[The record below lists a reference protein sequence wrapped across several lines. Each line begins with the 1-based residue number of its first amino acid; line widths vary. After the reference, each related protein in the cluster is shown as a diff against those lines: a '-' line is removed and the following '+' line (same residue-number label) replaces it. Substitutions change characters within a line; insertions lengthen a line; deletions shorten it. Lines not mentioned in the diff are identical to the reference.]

1 MDALFARQQSMSA
14 FFSTFVANEPDED
27 GDIGFDTELTVT
39 NESETPVYQVQ
50 YKIWYRDPEGATF
63 AESDSYDDVFLAQ
76 GDSHTIRIWE
86 HVNQRDLSGEAIS
99 VTGKVKLARRDFC
112 VLGEVEIPGPGSST
126 RLSTNVNFD
135 WFTGPITLLV
145 TRSETDSDGDFNME
159 FKALI
164 ENQSSQYLKVVNI
177 KGQLVDAEGVE
188 IANDETEQEI
198 PPQTAVFCSSSFY
211 NAKAGQLEG
220 AKGIFS
226 LKALVPVASFE
237 ASETTQIGEE

>member
-1 MDALFARQQSMSA
+1 MSA

-39 NESETPVYQVQ
+39 NESETPIYQVQ

-63 AESDSYDDVFLAQ
+63 EESDSCDDVFLSQ
-76 GDSHTIRIWE
+76 GDSHTISPWGR
-86 HVNQRDLSGEAIS
+86 VNQRDLSGDTIS
-99 VTGKVKLARRDFC
+99 VTGQVKLARRDFC
-112 VLGEVEIPGPGSST
+112 VLGEVEIPGPGSSA
-126 RLSTNVNFD
+126 RLSTNVSFD

-145 TRSETDSDGDFNME
+145 TRSEPDSDGDFNLE

-164 ENQSSQYLKVVNI
+164 ENQSSQYLKVVNL

-188 IANDETEQEI
+188 IANDETEREI
-198 PPQTAVFCSSSFY
+198 PAQTAVHYSSSFY
-211 NAKAGQLEG
+211 NTKAGQLVG

-226 LKALVPVASFE
+226 LKALVPVVSFE

>member
-1 MDALFARQQSMSA
+1 MPA

-63 AESDSYDDVFLAQ
+63 EESDSYDDVFLTQ
-76 GDSHTIRIWE
+76 GDSHTISPWGR
-86 HVNQRDLSGEAIS
+86 VNQRDLNGDTIS
-99 VTGKVKLARRDFC
+99 VTGQVKLARRDFC
-112 VLGEVEIPGPGSST
+112 VLGEVDIPAPGSST
-126 RLSTNVNFD
+126 RLNTNVSFD
-135 WFTGPITLLV
+135 WLNGPITLLV
-145 TRSETDSDGDFNME
+145 TRSEPDSDGDFSLE
-159 FKALI
+159 FKTLI
-164 ENQSSQYLKVVNI
+164 ENQSNQYLKVVNL
-177 KGQLVDAEGVE
+177 KGQLIDAEGVE
-188 IANDETEQEI
+188 ITNDETEREI
-198 PPQTAVFCSSSFY
+198 PPQTAVYYSSSFY
-211 NAKAGQLEG
+211 NTKAGQLEG